1 MKKILAAIVLL
12 VYFTVSTGF
21 VICVHYCMDR
31 FDSVQLGNDK
41 TALCNKC
48 GMHKSEGCCRDKV
61 VVVKLQLD
69 HLAAPDISSDF
80 TQPAIVL
87 HTGNYT
93 ISPLCNFLQIN
104 YSVAHSPPLNEQ
116 DTYLYNR
123 VFRI

>member
-31 FDSVQLGNDK
+31 FDSVELGNDNSE
-41 TALCNKC
+41 LCNKC
-48 GMHKSEGCCRDKV
+48 GMHKTDGCCRDKV

-69 HLAAPDISSDF
+69 HLAAPAISSDF
-80 TQPAIVL
+80 SLPPAVL
-87 HTGNYT
+87 HTENYT
-93 ISPLCNFLQIN
+93 ISPLCNFIQTK
-104 YSVAHSPPLNEQ
+104 YSVAHSPPLNEE
-116 DTYLYNR
+116 DTYLRNG